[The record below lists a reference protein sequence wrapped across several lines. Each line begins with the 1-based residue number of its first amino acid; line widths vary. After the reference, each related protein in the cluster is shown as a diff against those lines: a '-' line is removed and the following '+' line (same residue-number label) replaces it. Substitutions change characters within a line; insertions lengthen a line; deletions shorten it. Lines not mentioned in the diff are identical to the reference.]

1 MQTSLSTVRGQ
12 HAIDLGELEDN
23 RRRLRDLAAR
33 INHLEETNA
42 DLGER
47 AKGLNKDMVAR
58 SEQENQ
64 EVRLSSELI
73 DKTSPRLPRKRS
85 MSRACWKTMRSRWRI
100 TRR

>member
-1 MQTSLSTVRGQ
+1 M
-12 HAIDLGELEDN
+12 
-23 RRRLRDLAAR
+23 RDLAAR
-33 INHLEETNA
+33 INHLEEANA

-47 AKGLNKDMVAR
+47 AKVLNKDMVAR

-73 DKTSPRLPRKRS
+73 DKTCPRLPRKRS
-85 MSRACWKTMRSRWRI
+85 ISRVCWKTMRSRWRI